1 VIGQVLV
8 SREASKP
15 PKRAFPAVFTSSKKV
30 SNAFARSVKP
40 RYQILA
46 HPLAGLAAAHRTVA
60 SSRLI
65 RCTVPTPTPSA
76 AAILRSP
83 GRFFLL
89 KAVCTA
95 HSVFSSIFG
104 RPSCLPSALANPA
117 RTRSWIIARS
127 NSANTPSG
135 ERAFT
140 FGLNTARG
148 GEFESHRGYGAKFCR
163 KVGVSPM
170 LPQSANSSPR
180 SGRSFGCRR
189 VFSDRQRC

>member
-46 HPLAGLAAAHRTVA
+46 HPLTGLAAAHRTVA

-95 HSVFSSIFG
+95 IGFFFDLWAAELLC
-104 RPSCLPSALANPA
+104 PLPSPSPTRRGHVLGSSRARIRQTRPA
-117 RTRSWIIARS
+117 FETWPTRWGSSCRGPADAGTDRC
-127 NSANTPSG
+127 A
-135 ERAFT
+135 
-140 FGLNTARG
+140 ARG
-148 GEFESHRGYGAKFCR
+148 VRTGSQQDLGDSGP
-163 KVGVSPM
+163 VGQPTM
-170 LPQSANSSPR
+170 P
-180 SGRSFGCRR
+180 
-189 VFSDRQRC
+189 